1 MTDDTR
7 LKILVV
13 ATEVVPFAKE
23 GGVADVIG
31 SLPKELAA
39 LGHDVRIFLPRYG
52 TIDRAYWA
60 LKPTGVVRT
69 LYMAGFDQH
78 VSILQTTLP
87 DSPIIV
93 YLLEHEWF
101 FGRHQRL
108 YLGLD
113 QHDEQLR
120 FLLFCRGLLDALPQL
135 GFAPDIIHLNDWQ
148 TAPSAAYLR
157 TTYRHLLQKGAT
169 RIVYTV
175 HNLQYQGRWDPSIL
189 YEAGLDPASVFTA
202 NGLEFW
208 GDVNWMK
215 AGIMYADVITTV
227 SHRYAE
233 EIQTLDYGWG
243 LDEALFQ
250 RHPRIF
256 GIPNGLDWD
265 AWNPATDSN
274 LAAQYTPEQALA
286 AKARNRSALRQ
297 EFGLPEDSALP
308 LVGIVSRLVDQK
320 GFDLIAEIAAE
331 LRELPL
337 QLLVLGTGHPRYEQ
351 LFRDLAASTAN
362 VRVYIGFDVALSHR
376 IYAGADFFLMPSA
389 FEPGG
394 LGQLIALRYGT
405 LPIVH
410 ATGGLADTVTD
421 LDADATGGN
430 GFSFTPYKSSAL
442 LDALRRALRL
452 YAKRTRWSTL
462 VARAMAYDS
471 RWSASARAY
480 SDLYRRVLKLP
491 PV

>member
-1 MTDDTR
+1 MTNEMR
-7 LKILVV
+7 FKILIV
-13 ATEVVPFAKE
+13 ATEAVPLAKE

-39 LGHDVRIFLPRYG
+39 LGHEVCIFLPRYG
-52 TIDRAYWA
+52 SIDPTRWA

-69 LYMAGFDQH
+69 LPMVGGYQTT
-78 VSILQTTLP
+78 SILQTTLP
-87 DSPIIV
+87 DAPVTV
-93 YLLEHEWF
+93 YLLDHEGL
-101 FGRHQRL
+101 FGRYQQL

-113 QHDEQLR
+113 QRDEQRR
-120 FLLFCRGLLDALPQL
+120 FLLFCRGLLEALPPL

-148 TAPSAAYLR
+148 TAPCAAYLR
-157 TTYRHLLQKGAT
+157 TSYRHLLRRGAT

-189 YEAGLDPASVFTA
+189 EEAGLDPARVFTPD
-202 NGLEFW
+202 GLEFW

-215 AGIMYADVITTV
+215 AGIMYADVVTTV

-243 LDEALFQ
+243 LDEVLFQ

-265 AWNPATDSN
+265 AWNPESDSH
-274 LAAQYTPEQALA
+274 LTVRYRAAEAPE
-286 AKARNRSALRQ
+286 AKASNRTALRE
-297 EFGLPEDSALP
+297 EFGLPDDPGVP

-320 GFDLIAEIAAE
+320 GFDLIEAIASE

-337 QLLVLGTGHPRYEQ
+337 QVVVLGTGHPRYEQ
-351 LFRDLAASTAN
+351 LFRELAANTAN
-362 VRVYIGFDVALSHR
+362 VRARIGFDVALSHR
-376 IYAGADFFLMPSA
+376 IYGGADFFLMPSA

-394 LGQLIALRYGT
+394 LGQLIALRYGA

-421 LDADATGGN
+421 LYADPDHGN
-430 GFSFTPYKSSAL
+430 GISFTQYTPSAL
-442 LDALRRALRL
+442 LDALHRALRL
-452 YAKRTRWSTL
+452 YAKRT
-462 VARAMAYDS
+462 
-471 RWSASARAY
+471 
-480 SDLYRRVLKLP
+480 
-491 PV
+491 

>member
-1 MTDDTR
+1 MTNDTR

-31 SLPKELAA
+31 SLSKELAA

-52 TIDRAYWA
+52 NIDRAYWA
-60 LKPTGVVRT
+60 LRPTGVMRT
-69 LYMAGFDQH
+69 LYMAGFDQT

-87 DSPIIV
+87 DSPVIV
-93 YLLEHEWF
+93 SLLDHEWF

-148 TAPSAAYLR
+148 TAPCAAYLR

-169 RIVYTV
+169 RVVYTV

-189 YEAGLDPASVFTA
+189 YEAGLEPASVFIA

-215 AGIMYADVITTV
+215 GGIMYADVVTTV

-243 LDEALFQ
+243 LDEVLFQ

-265 AWNPATDSN
+265 AWNPESDSH
-274 LAAQYTPEQALA
+274 LIARYTAAEAPE
-286 AKARNRSALRQ
+286 AKASNRTALRE
-297 EFGLPEDSALP
+297 EFGLPDDPGVP
-308 LVGIVSRLVDQK
+308 LIGIVSRLVDQK
-320 GFDLIAEIAAE
+320 GFDLIEAIAGE
-331 LRELPL
+331 LRKLPL
-337 QLLVLGTGHPRYEQ
+337 QVVALGTGHPRYEQ
-351 LFRDLAASTAN
+351 LFRELAANTAN
-362 VRVYIGFDVALSHR
+362 VRARIGFDVALSHR

-394 LGQLIALRYGT
+394 LGQLIALRYGA

-421 LDADATGGN
+421 LYADPDHGN
-430 GFSFTPYKSSAL
+430 GISFTQYTPSAL
-442 LDALRRALRL
+442 LDALHRALRL
-452 YAKRTRWSTL
+452 YAEQDRWPDL

-471 RWSASARAY
+471 RWSASARVY
-480 SDLYRRVLKLP
+480 SQLYQRVLHLP
-491 PV
+491 PR